1 MRTTILAAWA
11 LLATGLACAGPSPT
25 PGEPAVEQAEA
36 PEQLG
41 SNLGFDRDYW
51 RSTVHMVRSSWAKFL
66 AQKIRPGM
74 SLRELDVLMK
84 PNCRDRAVTHY
95 GEEGDFTV
103 YYLVDDFFQVTVDL
117 TAAAGVRQ
125 AQLQPRPLWLRY
137 PSPGGVTLVPPDLRD
152 EIERAGA
159 SEPQP

>member
-1 MRTTILAAWA
+1 MRTTILAFWV
-11 LLATGLACAGPSPT
+11 LLAAGLACAAPPRT
-25 PGEPAVEQAEA
+25 PPEPVVERAEA

-51 RSTVHMVRSSWAKFL
+51 QSTVHMVRSSWAKFL

-74 SLRELDVLMK
+74 SLAKLDALMK

-117 TAAAGVRQ
+117 TAASGVRQ

-152 EIERAGA
+152 EIDRAGMLVP
-159 SEPQP
+159 EP

>member
-1 MRTTILAAWA
+1 MKTMIFAAWT
-11 LLATGLACAGPSPT
+11 LLMMGLACAA
-25 PGEPAVEQAEA
+25 PAPKPVEHVAEQPEA

-51 RSTVHMVRSSWAKFL
+51 RSTVHMVRSSWDKFL
-66 AQKIRPGM
+66 AQKIKPGM
-74 SLRELDVLMK
+74 SLVDLDALMK
-84 PNCRDRAVTHY
+84 PNSRDRAVTHY

-117 TAAAGVRQ
+117 TTPSGVRR

-152 EIERAGA
+152 EIDRAGDLA
-159 SEPQP
+159 SQP